1 MRKRTEYA
9 IETEALSK
17 KFGDFTAVSNV
28 DLTIEK
34 GEIFGLLG
42 PNGAGKTTTIK
53 MLATLLKPSSGFA
66 EVWHHNILKEQDAVR
81 RSIGIVFQDSSI
93 DTELTG
99 SENLDFHARMYGLN
113 KEEREKRIN
122 DVLDLVELNDRA
134 NVFVKFYSGGMQR
147 RLEIAR
153 GLMHHPNVLFLDEP
167 TLGLDA
173 QTRHRIW
180 EYIKKLN
187 KTQKVTVVLT
197 THYMEEAD
205 YLCDRVAI
213 IDHGKIIAL
222 DSPNNLKNTIGED
235 IISLQVSDGGKFLD
249 ILSKIEFIKNL
260 SLTKKAKALPI
271 KGIRLHEDF
280 LFLSVEN
287 GEIMI
292 PRILHLAHEEDVFV
306 HSVSLRKPTLED
318 VFLHFT
324 GKTIREQE
332 VSAKEQI
339 RMHAKAGMKKR
350 MEGR

>member
-1 MRKRTEYA
+1 MRKQMEYA
-9 IETEALSK
+9 IEIEALSK
-17 KFGDFTAVSNV
+17 KFGDLTAVSNI
-28 DLTIEK
+28 DLNIEK

-42 PNGAGKTTTIK
+42 PNGAGKTTIIK
-53 MLATLLKPSSGFA
+53 MLATLLHPTSGFA

-81 RSIGIVFQDSSI
+81 RSIGIVFQDPSI

-99 SENLDFHARMYGLN
+99 RENLDFHARMYGLN

-180 EYIKKLN
+180 EYIKRLN
-187 KTQKVTVVLT
+187 KVQKVTVVLT

-205 YLCDRVAI
+205 YLCNRVAI

-222 DSPNNLKNTIGED
+222 DKPNNLKNSIGED
-235 IISLQVSDGGKFLD
+235 IISLQVPDGGKFSD
-249 ILSKIEFIKNL
+249 TISKIESIK
-260 SLTKKAKALPI
+260 
-271 KGIRLHEDF
+271 RMDLHDNF
-280 LFLSVEN
+280 LYLSVEN
-287 GEIMI
+287 GETMI
-292 PRILHLAHEEDVFV
+292 PQIMRLAHKEGVFV
-306 HSVSLRKPTLED
+306 QSVSLRKPTLED

-332 VSAKEQI
+332 ASVKEQI
-339 RMHAKAGMKKR
+339 RMHAKAGMKRR